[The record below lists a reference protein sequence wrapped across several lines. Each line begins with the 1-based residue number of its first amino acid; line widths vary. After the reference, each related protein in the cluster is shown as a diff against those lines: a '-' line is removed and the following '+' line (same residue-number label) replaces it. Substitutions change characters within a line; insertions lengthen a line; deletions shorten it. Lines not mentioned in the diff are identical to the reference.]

1 MPIEILT
8 GSDVPSLLARAQM
21 LLGEDAVVVSVRRI
35 LDGRRMGFE
44 MVAAD
49 PVTAS
54 EHRRRDALRPVRGEG
69 ANALLRAEPA
79 AAPSHPKAPVAPE
92 AGPGFWDLSRDP
104 AVPAPPPPP
113 AKIAAPRRKG
123 WSFPALVGRPQAPAA
138 PRREAGP
145 ARRTSG
151 NRERQRIIAL
161 VGPTGAGKTT
171 TLAKLATHPLAF
183 GERRVG
189 VLCLDTWRVGAI
201 EQARQFAE
209 LAKLPFEVAYE
220 SADQAPALQRL
231 HDCEIV
237 LVDTPGR
244 GPRAVADL
252 REAQSLVLELAPD
265 EVHLVMPAGMQ
276 RALARNILT
285 THLPFGVT
293 HLLPTKLDEY
303 GDERTVFELARQFGL
318 PMRWVADGQEV
329 PRHLQPAPDT
339 GASRG
344 PLVRFAQHAEAR

>member
-8 GSDVPSLLARAQM
+8 GSDVPSLLARAQL

-49 PVTAS
+49 PATAA
-54 EHRRRDALRPVRGEG
+54 EHRRRATLRPVRGEG
-69 ANALLRAEPA
+69 AGALLRAETPSPRLARRSTPA
-79 AAPSHPKAPVAPE
+79 APE
-92 AGPGFWDLSRDP
+92 AGPGFWDLSRP
-104 AVPAPPPPP
+104 PVVPTP
-113 AKIAAPRRKG
+113 G
-123 WSFPALVGRPQAPAA
+123 VDPAA
-138 PRREAGP
+138 PAPVRTGWPFRALGRRKATGEPRESKPTSSRAAAANA
-145 ARRTSG
+145 ARPRLV
-151 NRERQRIIAL
+151 AL

-171 TLAKLATHPLAF
+171 TLAKLAKHPLAF

-189 VLCLDTWRVGAI
+189 VLCLDTWRVGGI

-220 SADQAPALQRL
+220 TADLGPALQRL
-231 HDCEIV
+231 RDCDVV

-252 REAQSLVLELAPD
+252 REAQALVLELAPD

-285 THLPFGVT
+285 AHLPFGVT
-293 HLLPTKLDEY
+293 HLLLTKFDEY
-303 GDERTVFELARQFGL
+303 GDERTVFELSRQFGV

-339 GASRG
+339 GVTPGSVAH
-344 PLVRFAQHAEAR
+344 FAHHAEAM